1 MIQMQFWLMSLV
13 RRRYS
18 ARSGTSLCLSYL
30 AVIMVVLTRAAIAI
44 LALLL
49 LCACD
54 RLPETYPP
62 PAQRQPQAPIP
73 DPSVIMVEMS
83 DPDSAQHIVKDI
95 YEPFGSTWCWTAK
108 QPTVKVLVYATDNV
122 RLSSD
127 FTIWSEGLQ
136 QTGPIEL
143 SFFVNGHLLDKV
155 RYATAGYQHFEKA
168 VPADWLSADTESTI
182 SVDVDKLYVSPQDG
196 KKFGFILTRLGFL
209 R

>member
-1 MIQMQFWLMSLV
+1 V
-13 RRRYS
+13 E
-18 ARSGTSLCLSYL
+18 SGTGIPACVAFPSNSPVPRT
-30 AVIMVVLTRAAIAI
+30 VIIVILTRAAIAI

-49 LCACD
+49 CSCD

-62 PAQRQPQAPIP
+62 PTQRQPPASTP

-95 YEPFGSTWCWTAK
+95 YEPFGSTWRWTAK

-155 RYATAGYQHFEKA
+155 RCATAGYQHFEKA

-182 SVDVDKLYVSPQDG
+182 SVDVDKLYVSPHDG

>member
-1 MIQMQFWLMSLV
+1 
-13 RRRYS
+13 
-18 ARSGTSLCLSYL
+18 
-30 AVIMVVLTRAAIAI
+30 MVVLTRAAIAI

-95 YEPFGSTWCWTAK
+95 YEPFGSTWRWTAK